1 MKKRLP
7 YTLLFIIIAMGV
19 MMGLLRPYLQETAQ
33 LTPFFTT
40 KVFAQEMMAQH
51 TWGFILYA
59 ASFLQSCFAKPWLG
73 ASLLVAV
80 LIAIAYATRW
90 AFRLSNDLF
99 GLCWI
104 VPFLILARYTH
115 MGYMIY
121 VSKDV
126 AIAFTWP
133 LAILLILLGL
143 GLIVE
148 GLRASVR
155 RPKGFRQKAK
165 GLSQKPK
172 GLSRTFLC
180 LSFIVFLGSAYW
192 FWQQTYKDKNFLYSL
207 RMKQATEQ
215 SDWEQVI
222 RLARENRQEPTRL
235 QVCLTRLA
243 LFKTGQMG
251 NQLFA
256 FTDGS
261 APYNAPEQQQWLR
274 LMGAQLLYYHYG
286 KPGFAYRWAMEDLV
300 EYGERPMYLR
310 MLHRVAQLNGETALT
325 EKYAEALRHTLFYK
339 NDTEVIR
346 KEAEAIKPLLNYTD
360 QLDGDNGLIEFYIL
374 QSFSSTEGGSREMV
388 ELSLMCC
395 LITKQLDGFWPR
407 FLALMPVWQ
416 GNIPVHYQEAA
427 LMVAQLQGGI
437 DITGLPIDPQVRQ
450 RFERL
455 VEASAQMG
463 DSASNAYSLR
473 PEFGDTYWYYYF
485 FVEGLKTT

>member
-1 MKKRLP
+1 M
-7 YTLLFIIIAMGV
+7 LFIIIAMGV
-19 MMGLLRPYLQETAQ
+19 MMGLLRPYLLETAH
-33 LTPFFTT
+33 LTPFLTT
-40 KVFAQEMMAQH
+40 KVFAHEMMTQH
-51 TWGFILYA
+51 AWGFILYA

-90 AFRLSNDLF
+90 AFRLSDEWF
-99 GLCWI
+99 GLCWV
-104 VPFLILARYTH
+104 VPFLLLARYTR

-121 VSKDV
+121 VCKDI

-133 LAILLILLGL
+133 LAILLIILIL

-180 LSFIVFLGSAYW
+180 LSFIAFLGSAYW
-192 FWQQTYKDKNFLYSL
+192 FWQQTYKDKNFLCSL
-207 RMKQATEQ
+207 QMKHAAED

-222 RLARENRQEPTRL
+222 RLSRETHQEPTRL

-243 LFKTGQMG
+243 LFKTEQMG

-286 KPGFAYRWAMEDLV
+286 KLGFAYRWAMEDMV

-310 MLHRVAQLNGETALT
+310 MLHRVALLNGETALA

-339 NDTEVIR
+339 DESETIQ
-346 KEAEAIKPLLNYTD
+346 KECKAIKPLLNYTD

-374 QSFSSTEGGSREMV
+374 QSFASTEGGSREMV
-388 ELSLMCC
+388 ELSLMCS

-407 FLALMPVWQ
+407 FMALMPVWQ

-427 LMVAQLQGGI
+427 LMVAQLQGGVEI
-437 DITGLPIDPQVRQ
+437 ASLPISPEVRQ

-473 PEFGDTYWYYYF
+473 PEFGNTYWYYYF